1 MLRRSGLGVLFGTVM
16 VDMMGFGIVLPLL
29 PFYAEELG
37 ASPRWVTLI
46 IASFSITQLVSA
58 PIWGRFSDRVGR
70 RRLLLDAGPWAP
82 P

>member
-1 MLRRSGLGVLFGTVM
+1 MLRRAGLGVLFGTVM

-46 IASFSITQLVSA
+46 IAS
-58 PIWGRFSDRVGR
+58 
-70 RRLLLDAGPWAP
+70 
-82 P
+82 